1 MSEKSCKY
9 RCNICN
15 KYYSSS
21 NSLWN
26 HNKKYHN
33 TNIIPDNTN
42 IILDNTLDNTY
53 KCRYCNKV
61 FVNYQNRWKHET
73 KVCKIKNNKIVKLE
87 EENKKLKEQ
96 LQTTNKNNKIITTN
110 NTNTNSN
117 NSTNNGTI
125 NNITI
130 NQFGKENMNALSV
143 KDIKQLIKNNNY
155 LVDIIKMLN
164 FNDKYP
170 ENHNF
175 CNTSLEG
182 KYISV
187 LNSDTNKIEKF
198 NKNEFYDKVLCNS
211 FDKMEHLSLLLEF
224 DKEMKEKIKVKY
236 KEHLDN
242 KLIHINNIFHTN
254 KVYKQSYKTNI
265 NELSYN
271 NKDSVLDTWSNIPEI
286 KNDDLYYESDDS
298 INSKYSAF
306 TTDSSDDEL

>member
-1 MSEKSCKY
+1 MEYKCK
-9 RCNICN
+9 ICI
-15 KYYSSS
+15 KDYSSYQ
-21 NSLWN
+21 SLWI
-26 HNKKYHN
+26 HNKKFHKEPSPVVSLQSQN
-33 TNIIPDNTN
+33 V
-42 IILDNTLDNTY
+42 ILSKPENKYN
-53 KCRYCNKV
+53 CNFCKKY
-61 FVNYQNRWKHET
+61 FNNRQNKHRHEQI
-73 KVCKIKNNKIVKLE
+73 CKMKENNKIKQLE
-87 EENKKLKEQ
+87 LEIQQLK
-96 LQTTNKNNKIITTN
+96 TNNNKIITTN
-110 NTNTNSN
+110 NTNNSN

-143 KDIKQLIKNNNY
+143 KDIKQLIKNNNF

-198 NKNEFYDKVLCNS
+198 NKNEFYNKVLCNS
-211 FDKMEHLSLLLEF
+211 FNKMEHLSLLLEF
-224 DKEMKEKIKVKY
+224 DKEMKEKIKAKY
-236 KEHLDN
+236 KEHLDG
-242 KLIHINNIFHTN
+242 KLTHIHDIFHTN

-271 NKDSVLDTWSNIPEI
+271 NKDLVLDTWSNVPEI
-286 KNDDLYYESDDS
+286 ENLDSESESVDS

-306 TTDSSDDEL
+306 TTDSSDNEL